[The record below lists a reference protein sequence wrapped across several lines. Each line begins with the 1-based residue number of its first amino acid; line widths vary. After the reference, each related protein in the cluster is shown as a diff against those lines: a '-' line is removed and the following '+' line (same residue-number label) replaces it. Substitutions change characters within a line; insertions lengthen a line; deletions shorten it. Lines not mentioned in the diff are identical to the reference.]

1 MNVYRDA
8 REATEATVLRLTEK
22 VIELEDRNL
31 RLRDELDMLRGM
43 VDRLERAVLNH
54 LRNCRYVGSTARAL
68 LPDPSARE

>member
-31 RLRDELDMLRGM
+31 RLRDELDVLRGM
-43 VDRLERAVLNH
+43 VDRLERAVLTH
-54 LRNCRYVGSTARAL
+54 LRGCSLLGGAARAL